1 MASPHPVD
9 DKQVFSDVRDTS
21 RDGSDKDL
29 EQPPAGPS
37 GDDAVDTRFQAGVQ
51 DIEAVTISWSKTS
64 LIIAYVFIWLVYF
77 IQGLV
82 SGVSGTLAP
91 YVTSNFALHSL
102 TSTTGVMSAVIGGVT
117 NLSIAK
123 TLDVFGRPQGFLL
136 CVVLATLG
144 LIMSA
149 AWYVRPQSHGFNV
162 SRLTYSSSNGVE
174 LYAASQ
180 VFYAVVSLARARPII
195 DLTYHPGHQRH
206 RLQHE
211 RLHRGHHQSTTQ
223 RIGPITL
230 RVSDHRNCLDG
241 RAYLDGIP

>member
-1 MASPHPVD
+1 MHRTHATTVLDAMD
-9 DKQVFSDVRDTS
+9 DKQVVSDIRDIS
-21 RDGSDKDL
+21 QNESDKDV

-64 LIIAYVFIWLVYF
+64 LIVAYLFIWLVYF
-77 IQGLV
+77 VQGLV
-82 SGVSGTLAP
+82 SGVSGALAP

-102 TSTTGVMSAVIGGVT
+102 TSTAGVISAVIGGVT

-149 AWYVRPQSHGFNV
+149 AWYVRPQSH
-162 SRLTYSSSNGVE
+162 RLRRWCKSAHLFRDLRTY
-174 LYAASQ
+174 
-180 VFYAVVSLARARPII
+180 
-195 DLTYHPGHQRH
+195 
-206 RLQHE
+206 
-211 RLHRGHHQSTTQ
+211 
-223 RIGPITL
+223 
-230 RVSDHRNCLDG
+230 
-241 RAYLDGIP
+241 